1 MHLKKIRNILVTIVF
16 AASMLSNE
24 IVVFSAEPSR
34 IDVED
39 LKNVEED
46 ERTEAT
52 DSDKD
57 IDGQEQSSDTM
68 DETAPQED
76 AGLSDAIISNSG
88 ESDSQEKDETDIIGD
103 SDTEN
108 AEDKSDFADF
118 PEQEVITS
126 AFEESSEGISY
137 YNEAGEKVTGECQI
151 NGFTYLFDSNGYL
164 MLGTQKIG
172 EDTYLYID
180 KEPYIA
186 VNYFYKAPDGKQHY
200 FAEDGKMYYGWKTM
214 DGKRYFFGTSDKYML
229 TGGTWTIDGKKY
241 YFNQD
246 GSQYTGWKTLA
257 GKKYYFAEKGRAKD
271 SQWYIDGEYYYFNED
286 GTLYRGWK
294 TINSQTYYFGT
305 ADCHRLTGKWKIG
318 SKYYYFENATGL
330 YKGWKTIN
338 GKKYYFGT
346 SDKHMLT
353 GGTWIIDGK
362 KYYFNQNGTQYIGW
376 KTLSGKKYYFS
387 ERGQAKNSQWYIG
400 GKYYYFNE
408 DGTLYKGWKTI
419 KSKRYYFG
427 SSDRHRL
434 VGKWKI
440 GDDYYFFNDN
450 GSLYRGWKTI
460 GGNRYYFGSSRGA
473 ALTGEWKINGTTY
486 YFKPNGQLYS
496 NQAMCRLAQR
506 YKSNTD
512 WMIMV
517 DKTTHRVG
525 VFKKSDSGT
534 WYRQKYWVCSVGKSS
549 TPTLI
554 GQYKTGYKGISFG
567 HGYTCWYYTQ
577 IYGQVLFHSIQYYE
591 GSMTQVL
598 DGRLGYNISGGC
610 VRLATANA
618 KWIYNNIPRNT
629 RVVIYRS

>member
-1 MHLKKIRNILVTIVF
+1 MHLKKIRNILVTAVF
-16 AASMLSNE
+16 AVSMLSNE
-24 IVVFSAEPSR
+24 IVVFAMEPSAVVVEDFKDAREDEDLETSKNDKATDGEKLSSER
-34 IDVED
+34 IDENVVED
-39 LKNVEED
+39 NAD
-46 ERTEAT
+46 
-52 DSDKD
+52 
-57 IDGQEQSSDTM
+57 
-68 DETAPQED
+68 
-76 AGLSDAIISNSG
+76 LSDSNISDPEKS
-88 ESDSQEKDETDIIGD
+88 ELQEKEETGTAENSNNGNVGEG
-103 SDTEN
+103 SDLTE
-108 AEDKSDFADF
+108 SL
-118 PEQEVITS
+118 EQEIITS
-126 AFEESSEGISY
+126 GFVESSEGISY
-137 YNEAGEKVTGECQI
+137 YNEAGEKVIGEYPI

-164 MLGTQKIG
+164 MLGTQQIG
-172 EDTYLYID
+172 QDTYLYID

-186 VNYFYKAPDGKQHY
+186 VNYLYKAPDGKQYY
-200 FAEDGKMYYGWKTM
+200 FDEDGKMYYGWKTI
-214 DGKRYFFGTSDKYML
+214 DGERYFFGTSDKYML

-257 GKKYYFAEKGRAKD
+257 GEKYYFSEKGRAKD
-271 SQWYIDGEYYYFNED
+271 SQWFIDGAYYYFNED

-294 TINSQTYYFGT
+294 TIDSKTYYFGSS
-305 ADCHRLTGKWKIG
+305 DCHRLTGKWKID

-346 SDKHMLT
+346 SDNHMLT
-353 GGTWIIDGK
+353 GGSWIIDGK

-376 KTLSGKKYYFS
+376 KTISGEKYYFS
-387 ERGQAKNSQWYIG
+387 EKGRAKDSQWYID

-408 DGTLYKGWKTI
+408 DGTLYRGWKTI
-419 KSKRYYFG
+419 NSKTYYFG
-427 SSDRHRL
+427 STDRHRL

-440 GDDYYFFNDN
+440 GGYYYFFNDN

-460 GGNRYYFGSSRGA
+460 GGNRYYFGNGRGA
-473 ALTGEWKINGTTY
+473 ALTGEWKIGGTTY
-486 YFKPNGQLYS
+486 YFKSNGQLYS

-506 YKSNTD
+506 YKSATD

-525 VFKKSDSGT
+525 VFKKSDSGI

-591 GSMTQVL
+591 GSMTHVL